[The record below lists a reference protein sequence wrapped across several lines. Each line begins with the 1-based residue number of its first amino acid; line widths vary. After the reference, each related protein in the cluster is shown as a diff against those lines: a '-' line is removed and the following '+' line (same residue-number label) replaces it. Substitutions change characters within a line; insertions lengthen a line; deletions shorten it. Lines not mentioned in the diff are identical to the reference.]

1 MNLRRALA
9 NAGECGATEANCVQE
24 HLSGA
29 GLIKSGANGLATDFG
44 GISVIANAASTVGAG
59 PNPLPAS
66 TRNVIELF
74 NLPCAVALAVDTS
87 LDDGNLATGKI
98 RASVASCTPKG
109 TNDP

>member
-74 NLPCAVALAVDTS
+74 NLPCAVALAVDTA